1 VRGLP
6 LDYAIRNLMRHPLRT
21 LLTAGASAL
30 VTALL
35 VATTSFVR
43 GLDGTFS
50 GAAQSDT
57 AILLSSVAQRD
68 VVRSSISA
76 GLGELV
82 GASVPGVVATS
93 GEIHMGTSVRL
104 GAEDGPIYPGFVRGV
119 SDEAYSIHEAVT
131 VTSGRL
137 PHTGEVLVGRL
148 AASQMGV
155 DPSALSLGEVLWIE
169 SSPFEIVG
177 TFSAPGT
184 TLEAELWT
192 PVAPLRGIVQRDDD
206 SVLFVRMA
214 SSDFADLS
222 LFTARRLD
230 LELVMIP
237 TAVYYRE
244 LTDYF
249 GPIRSMAW
257 ALAVIIAGAAL
268 FGGANTMGAAVQD
281 RMRELA
287 TLRAVGYSGWHL
299 ARSLAQESVLLACA
313 GGLAGLMVA
322 RFALDGTSVGL
333 AMSAFALELDAVS
346 ILVGFAGAFLLG
358 ILGVAPAAFRASRIS
373 VALALKDT

>member
-6 LDYAIRNLMRHPLRT
+6 LDYAIRNLMRHPMRT
-21 LLTAGASAL
+21 ILTAGASAL

-50 GAAQSDT
+50 GAAQPDT
-57 AILLSSVAQRD
+57 AILLSTVSQRD
-68 VVRSSISA
+68 VVRSSVSA

-82 GASVPGVVATS
+82 SASVPGVEVTS

-131 VTSGRL
+131 VTSGRI
-137 PHTGEVLVGRL
+137 PRTGEILVGRL

-155 DPSALSLGEVLWIE
+155 DPSALPLGEVLWIE
-169 SSPFEIVG
+169 STPFEIVG

-192 PVAPLRGIVQRDDD
+192 PVAPLRGIVQREDD

-214 SSDFADLS
+214 SSDFADLN

-249 GPIRSMAW
+249 GPIRNMAW

-299 ARSLAQESVLLACA
+299 AKSLAQESVLLACA
-313 GGLAGLMVA
+313 GGLAGLLVA

>member
-1 VRGLP
+1 
-6 LDYAIRNLMRHPLRT
+6 MRHPLRT
-21 LLTAGASAL
+21 ILTAGASAL

-43 GLDGTFS
+43 GLEGTFS
-50 GAAQSDT
+50 GAAQTDT

-68 VVRSSISA
+68 VVRSSVSA

-82 GASVPGVVATS
+82 SASVPGVQATS

-119 SDEAYSIHEAVT
+119 SDKAYSIHEAVT
-131 VTSGRL
+131 VTSGRI
-137 PHTGEVLVGRL
+137 PRTGEVLVGRL

-155 DPSALSLGEVLWIE
+155 DPSALPLGEVLWIE
-169 SSPFEIVG
+169 SVPFEIVG

-192 PVAPLRGIVQRDDD
+192 PVAPLRGIVQRNDD

-249 GPIRSMAW
+249 GPIRNMAW

-299 ARSLAQESVLLACA
+299 AKSLAQESVLLACA
-313 GGLAGLMVA
+313 GGLAGVLVA
-322 RFALDGTSVGL
+322 RFALAGTSVGL

>member
-1 VRGLP
+1 MRGLP
-6 LDYAIRNLMRHPLRT
+6 VEYAIRNLMRHPLRT
-21 LLTAGASAL
+21 FLTAGASAL

-43 GLDGTFS
+43 GLEGTFA

-57 AILLSSVAQRD
+57 AILLSNVAQRD
-68 VVRSSISA
+68 VVRSSVSA
-76 GLGELV
+76 GLVELV
-82 GASVPGVVATS
+82 RASVPGVVTTS

-104 GAEDGPIYPGFVRGV
+104 GAADGVVYPGFVRGV
-119 SDEAYSIHEAVT
+119 SDDAYSIHDAVT
-131 VTSGRL
+131 LTSGRI
-137 PHTGEVLVGRL
+137 PRTGEVLVGRL

-155 DPSALSLGEVLWIE
+155 DPSALPLGETLWIE
-169 SSPFEIVG
+169 DAPFEIVG

-192 PVAPLRGIVQRDDD
+192 PVAPLRGIVQRSDD

-214 SSDFADLS
+214 SSDFADLH

-237 TAVYYRE
+237 TSVYYRE

-249 GPIRSMAW
+249 EPIRNMAW

-287 TLRAVGYSGWHL
+287 TLRVVGYSGWHL
-299 ARSLAQESVLLACA
+299 AKSLAQESVLLACA
-313 GGLAGLMVA
+313 GGLAGLVVA
-322 RFALDGTSVGL
+322 RFALAGTSVGL
-333 AMSAFALELDAVS
+333 AMSAFALELDAIS

-358 ILGVAPAAFRASRIS
+358 VLGVAPAALRASRIS